1 MIKPGLY
8 LIINLDWHVRD
19 NKSPVELCRKVLRG
33 GCSAVQLR
41 FKQTPDAVAVTAA
54 RDLRRVTGR
63 AGVPLIINDR
73 PDIAA
78 VCKADGVHVGQEDL
92 PPGVVSG
99 FWKGLLVGLSTHD
112 LKQVRRAGRQAAD
125 YIGFGPVFGTKSKK
139 SLYPAT
145 GIALLEK
152 AVAAGKLPI
161 VAIGGINEKN
171 CGRVAAAGAMSAAV
185 LSFIYKSANPVA
197 SAKAIHETFAP

>member
-8 LIINLDWHVRD
+8 LIIHLDWHIRD
-19 NKSPVELCRKVLRG
+19 SRSPVELCRKALRG

-41 FKQTPDAVAVTAA
+41 FKKAPDAAVVRAA
-54 RDLRRVTGR
+54 RDLRRVT
-63 AGVPLIINDR
+63 AGANVPLIINDR

-78 VCKADGVHVGQEDL
+78 VCGADGVHVGQEDL
-92 PPGVVSG
+92 PPEVVAG
-99 FWKGLLVGLSTHD
+99 HWDGLIVGLSTHD

-139 SLYPAT
+139 ILVPAT
-145 GIALLEK
+145 GIAFLEK
-152 AVAAGKLPI
+152 AVAASRLPL

-185 LSFIYKSANPVA
+185 LSCIYRSANPGA
-197 SAKAIHETFAP
+197 AAKAIHETFAR